1 MGLIMTP
8 YRDKNNKLI
17 ALDDKVVLDG
27 LTFYVEINPF
37 SGVIV
42 VDGDTGQEAL
52 RNVHKQ
58 VKIIQRGDV
67 NYEDNN

>member
-17 ALDDKVVLDG
+17 ALDDKVEIEDR
-27 LTFYVEINPF
+27 TYYVEINPF

-58 VKIIQRGDV
+58 VKIVQRGDV
-67 NYEDNN
+67 KYEDNN

>member
-8 YRDKNNKLI
+8 YRDINGKLI

-42 VDGDTGQEAL
+42 IDDDTGQTAL
-52 RNVHKQ
+52 RKVHKQ
-58 VKIIQRGDV
+58 VKIIRRGDV
-67 NYEDNN
+67 EFENNN